1 MSVLVNKQ
9 APDFTA
15 AAVLGDGSIVDAF
28 QLSSLRGKYVV
39 LFFWPL
45 DFTFVCPSEIIA
57 HNNRMDKFREL
68 GVEVVGVSIDS
79 QFTHHAW
86 RSTPVEKGGIGAVEF
101 TMVADVKHEITRAYG
116 IEHEDGVAL
125 RASFLIDRA
134 GVVQHQVVNNL
145 PLGREVDEM
154 VGPAVHRGTRR
165 GLPGRL
171 AQGPERHEGERRG
184 RGLVPGRERRGTVIP
199 MPGAKCARPTF
210 SRGDRSFQ
218 AFPMCFGG
226 PVFIRADAD
235 VGRSPTRCPIPS
247 ATPE

>member
-154 VGPAVHRGTRR
+154 VRLVEALQFTEEHGEVCPAGWRKGQK
-165 GLPGRL
+165 GMK
-171 AQGPERHEGERRG
+171 ASAEGVASY
-184 RGLVPGRERRGTVIP
+184 LVEN
-199 MPGAKCARPTF
+199 AEAL
-210 SRGDRSFQ
+210 
-218 AFPMCFGG
+218 
-226 PVFIRADAD
+226 
-235 VGRSPTRCPIPS
+235 
-247 ATPE
+247 